1 MKSILQTIFGHQ
13 PQEPAA
19 APPLVRE
26 ESFAAVPAGAAIGE
40 TAQENISQSLDP
52 AALTGR
58 LDVRSPATGGSFN
71 FRNGVLTHGVLHVS
85 QRRIGEILLESNLI
99 TADQLQECLRLH
111 EQARPPKR
119 FGQIL
124 LDRDYIPPAKLDNSL
139 LQQMKEAF
147 FETLS
152 WHEGSFS
159 FYPKL
164 VPAPEEMQTRSLV
177 LLMPPGSAAG
187 DLLAR
192 ESEGSR
198 AALLAG
204 AGGRAGDDLG
214 CQ

>member
-13 PQEPAA
+13 PQERTST
-19 APPLVRE
+19 PPLLRE
-26 ESFAAVPAGAAIGE
+26 EPLAAVPAGAAAALQGDIAE
-40 TAQENISQSLDP
+40 IALENIFQFLDL

-58 LDVRSPATGGSFN
+58 LDVRSPANGGSFY
-71 FRNGVLTHGVLHVS
+71 FRNGALTHGVLHVS

-111 EQARPPKR
+111 EQARPHKR

-164 VPAPEEMQTRSLV
+164 VPAPEEMQTRARIDSL
-177 LLMPPGSAAG
+177 LL
-187 DLLAR
+187 
-192 ESEGSR
+192 EGMMHLDER
-198 AALLAG
+198 A
-204 AGGRAGDDLG
+204 D
-214 CQ
+214 

>member
-13 PQEPAA
+13 PQERTSAS
-19 APPLVRE
+19 PLLRE
-26 ESFAAVPAGAAIGE
+26 EPLAAVPAGAAAALQGDIAE
-40 TAQENISQSLDP
+40 IALEHIFQFLDL

-58 LDVRSPATGGSFN
+58 LDVRSPANGGCFY

-99 TADQLQECLRLH
+99 TSDQLQVCVRLH
-111 EQARPPKR
+111 DQARPHKR
-119 FGQIL
+119 FGHIL

-164 VPAPEEMQTRSLV
+164 VPAPEEMQTRARIDSL
-177 LLMPPGSAAG
+177 LL
-187 DLLAR
+187 
-192 ESEGSR
+192 EGMMHLDER
-198 AALLAG
+198 A
-204 AGGRAGDDLG
+204 D
-214 CQ
+214 

>member
-26 ESFAAVPAGAAIGE
+26 DSFAAVPAGTAAALQGDIAAI
-40 TAQENISQSLDP
+40 ALENIFQFLDL

-58 LDVRSPATGGSFN
+58 LDIRSPANSGSFY
-71 FRNGVLTHGVLHVS
+71 FRTGALTHGVLRVS

-99 TADQLQECLRLH
+99 TTDQLQECLRLR
-111 EQARPPKR
+111 EQARPPRR

-124 LDRDYIPPAKLDNSL
+124 LDQGYIPPAKLDGSL

-164 VPAPEEMQTRSLV
+164 VPAPEEVQTRARIDSL
-177 LLMPPGSAAG
+177 LLEGMVHLDEAA
-187 DLLAR
+187 D
-192 ESEGSR
+192 
-198 AALLAG
+198 
-204 AGGRAGDDLG
+204 
-214 CQ
+214 

>member
-26 ESFAAVPAGAAIGE
+26 NSSAAVPAGTAAALQGDIAAI
-40 TAQENISQSLDP
+40 ALENIFQFLDL

-58 LDVRSPATGGSFN
+58 LDIRSPANSGSFY
-71 FRNGVLTHGVLHVS
+71 FRNGALTHGVLRVS

-99 TADQLQECLRLH
+99 TTDQLQECLRLR
-111 EQARPPKR
+111 EQARPPRR

-124 LDRDYIPPAKLDNSL
+124 LDQGYIPPAKLDGSL

-164 VPAPEEMQTRSLV
+164 VPAPDEMQTRARIDSL
-177 LLMPPGSAAG
+177 LL
-187 DLLAR
+187 
-192 ESEGSR
+192 EGMMHLDER
-198 AALLAG
+198 A
-204 AGGRAGDDLG
+204 D
-214 CQ
+214 

>member
-13 PQEPAA
+13 PQERTS
-19 APPLVRE
+19 APPLLRE
-26 ESFAAVPAGAAIGE
+26 EPLAAVPAGAAAALQGDIAE
-40 TAQENISQSLDP
+40 IALENIFQFLDL

-58 LDVRSPATGGSFN
+58 LDVRSPANGGSFY

-164 VPAPEEMQTRSLV
+164 VPAPEEVQTRARIDSL
-177 LLMPPGSAAG
+177 LLEGMVHLDEAA
-187 DLLAR
+187 D
-192 ESEGSR
+192 
-198 AALLAG
+198 
-204 AGGRAGDDLG
+204 
-214 CQ
+214 

>member
-13 PQEPAA
+13 PQEQTS
-19 APPLVRE
+19 APPLLRE
-26 ESFAAVPAGAAIGE
+26 EPLAAVPAGAAAALQGDIAE
-40 TAQENISQSLDP
+40 IALENIFQFLDL

-58 LDVRSPATGGSFN
+58 LDVRSPANGGSFY
-71 FRNGVLTHGVLHVS
+71 FRNGALTHGVLHVS

-111 EQARPPKR
+111 EQARPNKR

-164 VPAPEEMQTRSLV
+164 VPAPEEMQTRARIDSL
-177 LLMPPGSAAG
+177 LL
-187 DLLAR
+187 
-192 ESEGSR
+192 EGMMHLDER
-198 AALLAG
+198 A
-204 AGGRAGDDLG
+204 D
-214 CQ
+214 

>member
-13 PQEPAA
+13 PQERTS
-19 APPLVRE
+19 APPLLRE
-26 ESFAAVPAGAAIGE
+26 EPLAAVPAGAAAALQGDIAE
-40 TAQENISQSLDP
+40 IALENIFQFLDL

-58 LDVRSPATGGSFN
+58 LDVRSPANGGSFY

-164 VPAPEEMQTRSLV
+164 VPAPDEMQTRARIDSL
-177 LLMPPGSAAG
+177 LL
-187 DLLAR
+187 
-192 ESEGSR
+192 EGMMHLDER
-198 AALLAG
+198 A
-204 AGGRAGDDLG
+204 D
-214 CQ
+214 

>member
-26 ESFAAVPAGAAIGE
+26 DSFAAVPAGTAAALKGDIAAI
-40 TAQENISQSLDP
+40 ALENIFQFLDL

-58 LDVRSPATGGSFN
+58 LDIRSPANSGSFY
-71 FRNGVLTHGVLHVS
+71 FRNGALTHGVLRVS

-99 TADQLQECLRLH
+99 TTDQLQECLRLR
-111 EQARPPKR
+111 EQARPPRR

-124 LDRDYIPPAKLDNSL
+124 LDQGYIPPAKLDGSL

-152 WHEGSFS
+152 WHEGSFV

-164 VPAPEEMQTRSLV
+164 VPAPEEVQTRARIDSL
-177 LLMPPGSAAG
+177 LLEGMVHLDEAA
-187 DLLAR
+187 D
-192 ESEGSR
+192 
-198 AALLAG
+198 
-204 AGGRAGDDLG
+204 
-214 CQ
+214 